1 MPVASA
7 LRRGVSVSHAA
18 NSNAPV
24 ILVVDDDPS
33 QRLLARTALEQGGFK
48 VVEAVNGR
56 EAIEVATEALPDLIL
71 LDVEMPEVDG
81 FIACQ
86 TIREIGGMAET
97 PILMLTGREDDES
110 IQMAYDSGATDFIS
124 KPLNWSLLSHRV
136 KYILRATNV
145 GRGLRDSE
153 RKNRAFI
160 RAIPDSMLVLDR
172 GGRVLTRHRGKE
184 GSRMLEEYLDTSGSL
199 LDALPDKIAESW
211 RQQLVSV
218 LNTGE
223 IAEGEDHFEANG
235 AHFFYETR
243 MVPYTKDSVL
253 VMQRDVSEKKRADA
267 KVRRL
272 AFFDT
277 LTGLPNRQSFLIQVS
292 EAIREAKVDGS
303 QLSILYFDLDNFK
316 RINDSLG
323 HSIGDALLRGVA
335 RRLEQCVRRDDSV
348 ARFGHSNSNMQVARL
363 GGDEF
368 TVLLKDLGSAE
379 EAASAAERI
388 LKMLREPMQLHGQQ
402 FVITPSVG
410 IATFPEDGED
420 IDTLVKNAD
429 MAMYGAKAQGRNC
442 ISMFS
447 GTMSVRSLE
456 RLELEDSLRKAI
468 ANGDLELH
476 YQPKLG
482 IASGAVEGVEALVR
496 WTHPER
502 GPVSPAKFV
511 PIAEDAGLILDLS
524 RWVLDAACKQLK
536 AWTGSRLE
544 HVPVAINLSGKQF
557 RESDVDQ
564 QIISAINAYGLDQQR
579 LELELTEGTLMTNVE
594 TTVSTLTRL
603 KDAGMKI
610 AVDDFGTGYSSLSYL
625 KKFPI
630 DYLKI
635 DRSFVSEIDAGG
647 NDRSICAAIIAL
659 AQSMGLKV
667 IAEGVETSE
676 QLEHLKWLG
685 CDEIQGYFFAKPMP
699 ADKVTAFLEGFI
711 RKTPSRLPLADASQT
726 IQAIEG

>member
-1 MPVASA
+1 MSLAAANTDMPV
-7 LRRGVSVSHAA
+7 V
-18 NSNAPV
+18 
-24 ILVVDDDPS
+24 LVVDDDQS
-33 QRLLARTALEQGGFK
+33 QRLLARTALEQGGFL
-48 VVEAVNGR
+48 VAEAANGR
-56 EAIEVATEALPDLIL
+56 QAIEVATRMLPDLIL

-81 FIACQ
+81 FTACRK
-86 TIREIGGMAET
+86 IREIRGMTDT
-97 PILMLTGREDDES
+97 PIVMLTGREDDES
-110 IQMAYDSGATDFIS
+110 IQTAYDSGATDFIS
-124 KPLNWSLLSHRV
+124 KPLNWSLLGYRV

-160 RAIPDSMLVLDR
+160 RAIPDSMLVIDR
-172 GGRVLTRHRGKE
+172 GGRVLTRHRGKD
-184 GSRMLEEYLDTSGSL
+184 GSRMLDQYLDTTGSL
-199 LDALPDKIAESW
+199 LDALPEKIAESW
-211 RQQLVSV
+211 RQQLASV
-218 LNTGE
+218 LATGE

-348 ARFGHSNSNMQVARL
+348 ARFGQSNANMQVARL

-368 TVLLKDLGSAE
+368 TVLLKDLGSAD

-388 LKMLREPMQLHGQQ
+388 LKILREPMHLHGQQ

-482 IASGAVEGVEALVR
+482 IASGAVQGVEALVR

-524 RWVLDAACKQLK
+524 RWVLDAACKQLQ
-536 AWTGSRLE
+536 AWTGGRLE
-544 HVPVAINLSGKQF
+544 HIPIAINLSGKQF
-557 RESDVDQ
+557 REEDVDQ
-564 QIISAINAYGLDQQR
+564 QIISAIDACGLDQQR
-579 LELELTEGTLMTNVE
+579 LELELTEGTLMTNVD

-685 CDEIQGYFFAKPMP
+685 CDEIQGFFFAKPMP
-699 ADKVTAFLEGFI
+699 SDKVTAFLEGFI
-711 RKTPSRLPLADASQT
+711 RETPSRLPLADAEQT
-726 IQAIEG
+726 IQAIKG